1 MDTKYMAIMTLL
13 SVASLLPAVKS
24 RRAARTVKQPVPV
37 RADER
42 RTEERPGRRYAA
54 GHIGAY
60 NAAAAVSG
68 ERPGERTVKRP
79 RH

>member
-42 RTEERPGRRYAA
+42 RAEERPGRR
-54 GHIGAY
+54 
-60 NAAAAVSG
+60 
-68 ERPGERTVKRP
+68 
-79 RH
+79 